1 MLFVIMY
8 TVQQLDGQLLAA
20 LAEQAT
26 QMCSICK
33 QIAHL
38 KWTLG
43 LTAWTC
49 ANLDL
54 IFSVLEERSHNK
66 AAPGAVEFNHLQLR
80 ENACSSR
87 HHTLEPDQ

>member
-1 MLFVIMY
+1 MSNSWHACW
-8 TVQQLDGQLLAA
+8 AA
-20 LAEQAT
+20 LAEQAM
-26 QMCSICK
+26 QMCSTCR

-38 KWTLG
+38 KRALG

-54 IFSVLEERSHNK
+54 VFSVLEEWPHNK
-66 AAPGAVEFNHLQLR
+66 AAPGAVEFDHLQLR
-80 ENACSSR
+80 ENACSSC

>member
-1 MLFVIMY
+1 M
-8 TVQQLDGQLLAA
+8 GNSWHACWAA
-20 LAEQAT
+20 LAEQAM
-26 QMCSICK
+26 QMYSICR

-38 KWTLG
+38 KRALG

-54 IFSVLEERSHNK
+54 VFSVLEERSHNK
-66 AAPGAVEFNHLQLR
+66 AAPGAVEFDHLQLR

-87 HHTLEPDQ
+87 HNTLEPDQ